1 LAFQLDFEESIDL
14 HSTISLATASRIIVA
29 IDSSK
34 LIAIAIAIAFIF
46 SALGSGS

>member
-34 LIAIAIAIAFIF
+34 LIAIAFIF
-46 SALGSGS
+46 LALGSGS